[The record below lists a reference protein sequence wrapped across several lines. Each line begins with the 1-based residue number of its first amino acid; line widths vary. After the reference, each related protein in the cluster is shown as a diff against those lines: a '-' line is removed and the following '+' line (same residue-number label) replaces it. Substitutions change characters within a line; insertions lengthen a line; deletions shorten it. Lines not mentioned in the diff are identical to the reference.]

1 MEVQFKTAALLEVA
15 FFLVKSKYTRAN
27 AQHQEYIT
35 KNSPM
40 EVNFSF
46 SLITIP
52 SPTTQ
57 AKVAYGQQNHNE
69 FHCILW
75 LPVLI
80 TRAVTNLGV
89 NSSFP
94 WIFTI
99 IVRAQSLNLFVA
111 KATAKVM
118 VTIQDLIS

>member
-1 MEVQFKTAALLEVA
+1 MIPYYFLSNSKNIKDKWQDPYRDEHCCTMEVQFKTAALLEVA

-52 SPTTQ
+52 SPTT
-57 AKVAYGQQNHNE
+57 
-69 FHCILW
+69 
-75 LPVLI
+75 
-80 TRAVTNLGV
+80 
-89 NSSFP
+89 
-94 WIFTI
+94 
-99 IVRAQSLNLFVA
+99 
-111 KATAKVM
+111 
-118 VTIQDLIS
+118 

>member
-52 SPTTQ
+52 SPTT
-57 AKVAYGQQNHNE
+57 
-69 FHCILW
+69 
-75 LPVLI
+75 
-80 TRAVTNLGV
+80 
-89 NSSFP
+89 
-94 WIFTI
+94 
-99 IVRAQSLNLFVA
+99 
-111 KATAKVM
+111 
-118 VTIQDLIS
+118 